1 MALVFAV
8 ALAVRLWH
16 VADIRPSPFFDVL
29 VGDARAYDA
38 WAQRIAAGDWFGQ
51 DVFYQAP
58 LYPYF
63 LGTLYTL
70 AGRDL
75 LIVRLVQVTLGALAC
90 VFLAVAAARLFG
102 RRVGIV
108 AGLLLALYAP
118 AVFFDALIQKTVL
131 DGILICLALVV
142 ISGLIVGPPSP
153 WRWWWLGSVLGLLAL
168 TRENAMVLVAVV
180 ACWSIARDD
189 VQTAARLR
197 DRVRLGTAPFL
208 LGLAVVLL
216 PVAARNYAV
225 GGGFFVT
232 TSQFGTNFYLG
243 NNPHTD
249 GTAGSLVAGR
259 GAAEYEQRDAIEL
272 AERAT
277 GRPLSP
283 REVSA
288 FWTDRALSFITS
300 QPWAWMRLMCRK
312 ALLLVNK
319 TEMLDTE
326 SQESY
331 AEWSTPLRIGSI
343 VGHFGVLVPL
353 AAIGLILD
361 LAGPPPPLGSLRA
374 CDCLRGERGAVFH
387 LRAISVSTCAH
398 PLAFRICGT
407 VGRGH
412 ASACGAPSTVFNWR
426 WGPTPSAFLR

>member
-1 MALVFAV
+1 
-8 ALAVRLWH
+8 
-16 VADIRPSPFFDVL
+16 
-29 VGDARAYDA
+29 
-38 WAQRIAAGDWFGQ
+38 
-51 DVFYQAP
+51 
-58 LYPYF
+58 
-63 LGTLYTL
+63 
-70 AGRDL
+70 
-75 LIVRLVQVTLGALAC
+75 
-90 VFLAVAAARLFG
+90 
-102 RRVGIV
+102 
-108 AGLLLALYAP
+108 
-118 AVFFDALIQKTVL
+118 
-131 DGILICLALVV
+131 
-142 ISGLIVGPPSP
+142 
-153 WRWWWLGSVLGLLAL
+153 
-168 TRENAMVLVAVV
+168 MVLVAVV

-189 VQTAARLR
+189 GVQTAARLR

-259 GAAEYEQRDAIEL
+259 GAAEYEQRDAIDL

-277 GRPLSP
+277 GRSLSP
-283 REVSA
+283 AEVSA

-300 QPWAWMRLMCRK
+300 QPWAWMRLMGRK
-312 ALLLVNK
+312 TLLLVNR

-353 AAIGLILD
+353 AAIGLIWTWPDRRRLWVLYA
-361 LAGPPPPLGSLRA
+361 LAGAYAASVVLFFIYARYRYPLVPDA
-374 CDCLRGERGAVFH
+374 
-387 LRAISVSTCAH
+387 
-398 PLAFRICGT
+398 LAFRIRGT
-407 VGRGH
+407 VGREH
-412 ASACGAPSTVFNWR
+412 AGSRGARPTVSTGAGAPPPARSY
-426 WGPTPSAFLR
+426 A